1 MHSPGYRGRRPSTH
15 ELLET
20 LFGEAMAV
28 VRAEYASRLTL
39 ADLAGRLATSPR
51 QLRRAFAEI
60 GGASF
65 RFHLR
70 AVRMERAADLLLA
83 TELSVKEVGARV
95 GYREPSQFTKT
106 FKQVHS
112 STPSSFRSRRP
123 GVNRPTLT

>member
-1 MHSPGYRGRRPSTH
+1 M
-15 ELLET
+15 LLQKHRT
-20 LFGEAMAV
+20 QV
-28 VRAEYASRLTL
+28 
-39 ADLAGRLATSPR
+39 
-51 QLRRAFAEI
+51 RRALGSDPTKTNPLYELEKA
-60 GGASF
+60 
-65 RFHLR
+65 
-70 AVRMERAADLLLA
+70 LLLA